1 MSLARTGKVPSS
13 FPNEALS
20 REGVRRKPMR
30 DPHPWVL
37 SSPRWPFGSP
47 PEILACCVGRI
58 PGEDALPG
66 SEPPRFPPAC
76 RRRSRSSW
84 ERGRPPLPRRRGNPG
99 RCCSAA
105 WMRAP
110 PGEPR
115 PGIRGRCAAIPP
127 LTAEYSPPAFGPS
140 LIRIWLL
147 LAADRNGEPLPPLR
161 AASGNDLP
169 ARRSRHAAAKSVG
182 SQAPPVVRL
191 VGAFHP
197 GALLPR
203 YMHASLEKR

>member
-30 DPHPWVL
+30 DPHSGVL
-37 SSPRWPFGSP
+37 SSPRWPFVSP
-47 PEILACCVGRI
+47 PGKRPCCAGRI
-58 PGEDALPG
+58 PGGDALPG
-66 SEPPRFPPAC
+66 FEPPRSPPAG
-76 RRRSRSSW
+76 RRRFRSSW
-84 ERGRPPLPRRRGNPG
+84 KRGRPPLPRRRGNLG

-105 WMRAP
+105 WMPAP
-110 PGEPR
+110 PGEPL
-115 PGIRGRCAAIPP
+115 PGIRGRCAEFPP
-127 LTAEYSPPAFGPS
+127 WTVEDSPPAFGPS
-140 LIRIWLL
+140 LIRMLLL
-147 LAADRNGEPLPPLR
+147 LAADRNGETLPPLR

-191 VGAFHP
+191 VGSFHP

-203 YMHASLEKR
+203 YLHASLEKR

>member
-20 REGVRRKPMR
+20 QEGVRRKPMR
-30 DPHPWVL
+30 DPHPGVL
-37 SSPRWPFGSP
+37 SSPRWPFGSR
-47 PEILACCVGRI
+47 PEKRACSAGKI
-58 PGEDALPG
+58 PGGDALPG
-66 SEPPRFPPAC
+66 SAPPRSPHAG
-76 RRRSRSSW
+76 RRRSRFSW
-84 ERGRPPLPRRRGNPG
+84 KRGCPPLPRRRGNPG

-105 WMRAP
+105 WMRVP

-115 PGIRGRCAAIPP
+115 PGIRGRCAAFPP
-127 LTAEYSPPAFGPS
+127 WTAENSPPAFGPS

-147 LAADRNGEPLPPLR
+147 LAADRNGEPLPPLS
-161 AASGNDLP
+161 AASGYDLP

-203 YMHASLEKR
+203 YIHASLEKR

>member
-47 PEILACCVGRI
+47 PEILACCVDRI

-84 ERGRPPLPRRRGNPG
+84 ERGRSPLPRRRGNPG

-203 YMHASLEKR
+203 HIHASLEKR

>member
-13 FPNEALS
+13 FPSEALS

-30 DPHPWVL
+30 GPRPGGL
-37 SSPRWPFGSP
+37 SSPRWLFGSP
-47 PEILACCVGRI
+47 PEKRACCAGRI
-58 PGEDALPG
+58 PGGDALPG
-66 SEPPRFPPAC
+66 SEPPRSPPADL
-76 RRRSRSSW
+76 RRFRFSW
-84 ERGRPPLPRRRGNPG
+84 KQGRPLQPRRRGNPG
-99 RCCSAA
+99 RCCSAV

-115 PGIRGRCAAIPP
+115 PGIRGRCAAFPP

-161 AASGNDLP
+161 APSGNDLP

-191 VGAFHP
+191 VGAFHS

-203 YMHASLEKR
+203 YLHASLEKR

>member
-58 PGEDALPG
+58 PGGDALPG
-66 SEPPRFPPAC
+66 SEPPRFPPSC

-84 ERGRPPLPRRRGNPG
+84 ERVRPLLPRRRGNPG

-197 GALLPR
+197 RALLPR
-203 YMHASLEKR
+203 HIHASLEKR